1 MEGYIMELT
10 NDDNLIYSHFKG
22 KRVAIFG
29 HLDYLSNKD
38 IERIVQNSKG
48 YYFKSAFENTLDCII
63 LDCKTYAV
71 YNKVFFKPNQD
82 IALLYDNISKNNI
95 CVVSEIDILS
105 VCNIA
110 YTKRYLRYKG
120 EHIFYPLSNYVVLDI
135 ICTGFDS
142 HLDEILH
149 ISAIKVK
156 HNVFL
161 NRSQENIFE
170 ISLKCMPFTN
180 NYLIKVVRGDT
191 PNSIIRYTLEEAI
204 IRYINFIED
213 LPILTDKA
221 ILKNSFIFDLYY
233 KSTLH
238 FMTNDYIDILQ
249 LASNIFPKIKKM
261 SLQTL
266 GRKLN
271 IDLDHHQ
278 DNNFDWCNNIH
289 LCYQMLNRKSR
300 FKDTSKFNFNAFNN
314 KGFVLEGVFESIS
327 RSFIVDMLEK
337 CGAKIYKNVIKSV
350 DYLLLSNSSYLDYVN
365 GKKSKK
371 QVLAEN
377 LIMEG
382 NELLIISEGTFRKL
396 LYYNCTEF
404 DSSLVSND
412 VEIDKYNLLS
422 NSEL

>member
-1 MEGYIMELT
+1 MEGYTM
-10 NDDNLIYSHFKG
+10 NLINDEDFIYPLFKG

-63 LDCKTYAV
+63 LNCETYARC
-71 YNKVFFKPNQD
+71 NKNFFKPNQD

-95 CVVSEIDILS
+95 CIISESDILN
-105 VCNIA
+105 VCNIT

-120 EHIFYPLSNYVVLDI
+120 EPIFYPLSNYVVLDV
-135 ICTGFDS
+135 ICTGFDY
-142 HLDEILH
+142 HLDEILR

-156 HNVFL
+156 HNMFSSK
-161 NRSQENIFE
+161 NQENMFE
-170 ISLKCMPFTN
+170 ISLKFMPFTN
-180 NYLIKVVRGDT
+180 DYLIKVVRGDT
-191 PNSIIRYTLEEAI
+191 SNSIIRYTLEEAI

-249 LASNIFPKIKKM
+249 LASNIFPKMKKM
-261 SLQTL
+261 SLQAL

-278 DNNFDWCNNIH
+278 DNNFNWCNNIH

-300 FKDTSKFNFNAFNN
+300 FKDTSNFNFNTFHN

-404 DSSLVSND
+404 DSSLVSDD